1 MQGEVEKKPK
11 IKFLMCICTG
21 ECPGF
26 SELTPNIW
34 KFMNRVRLELPV
46 EYAAIHPQLCAPD
59 GDKFLRDVLHND
71 GSYYIIG
78 GCAPFMQE
86 KMFRDALK
94 DKGVEKGKHIALDLR
109 NMKVDDAFNKVAE
122 AVNKIVG
129 GK

>member
-1 MQGEVEKKPK
+1 MQRYIHSYVL
-11 IKFLMCICTG
+11 LMEINSYET
-21 ECPGF
+21 
-26 SELTPNIW
+26 
-34 KFMNRVRLELPV
+34 
-46 EYAAIHPQLCAPD
+46 PD

-94 DKGVEKGKHIALDLR
+94 EKGVEKGKHIALDLR
-109 NMKVDDAFNKVAE
+109 NMKVEDAFNKVAE